1 MLNARCKKSKIK
13 SPDRLT
19 LTCHLNQL
27 VPTRLLPDRL
37 FPGVVNCLVWVDRE
51 ENLEYARDILL
62 TKLIEVVELEPIR
75 QKQEAIH
82 PHFFEVLFYLC
93 SFF

>member
-1 MLNARCKKSKIK
+1 M
-13 SPDRLT
+13 
-19 LTCHLNQL
+19 
-27 VPTRLLPDRL
+27 
-37 FPGVVNCLVWVDRE
+37 FNCLVWVDRE

-75 QKQEAIH
+75 QEQEAFH
-82 PHFFEVLFYLC
+82 PHLFKVLFYLW

>member
-1 MLNARCKKSKIK
+1 MLHARCKKSKIK

-19 LTCHLNQL
+19 LTYHHLNQI
-27 VPTRLLPDRL
+27 VPKRMFPDRL
-37 FPGVVNCLVWVDRE
+37 FPDVTNCLVWVYRE

-75 QKQEAIH
+75 QEQ
-82 PHFFEVLFYLC
+82 
-93 SFF
+93 

>member
-1 MLNARCKKSKIK
+1 MF
-13 SPDRLT
+13 PDRL
-19 LTCHLNQL
+19 
-27 VPTRLLPDRL
+27 LP
-37 FPGVVNCLVWVDRE
+37 VVINCLVWMDRE

-75 QKQEAIH
+75 QEQETFL
-82 PHFFEVLFYLC
+82 PHLFKVLLYLW